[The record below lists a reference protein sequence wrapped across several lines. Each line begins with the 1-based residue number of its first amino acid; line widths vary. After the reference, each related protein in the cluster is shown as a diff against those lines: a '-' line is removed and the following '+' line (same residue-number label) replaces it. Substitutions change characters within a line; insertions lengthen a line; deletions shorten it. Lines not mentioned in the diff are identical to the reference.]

1 MEYDTHEEAKQALR
15 TAIEDFVKNHGQI
28 REISEAVLNL
38 TYWESKTP
46 LKMRKIQMW
55 LGMSMMAL
63 KDILNDLK

>member
-1 MEYDTHEEAKQALR
+1 MEYETHEEAKQALR
-15 TAIEDFVKNHGQI
+15 KAIEDFVKNHGQI

-38 TYWESKTP
+38 TYWESTIP